1 MAEEESEAEGSVPQ
15 EEEEPEHLVRLNP
28 EQRRAVTTIE
38 GPLLILAGAGSG
50 KTRVL
55 TRRIAHLLHCGVDP
69 KSILAVT
76 FTNKAAAEMK
86 ERVAELIGDAAA
98 NLWVST
104 FHSTCCRILRQE
116 IEIMGWTKRFAI
128 YDDDDQ
134 LRMIKGILDQL
145 GLDTSEARDVLGKID
160 FYKNRMVSVDAV
172 VEERRGRV
180 GDTFVTVWR
189 EYDEALRAADA
200 VDFND
205 LIGRAVQLFTEH
217 PAVLSKWRERFHY
230 VMVDEYQD
238 TNKGQYEL
246 LRLLAVEHRNLAVVG
261 DDDQSI
267 YGFRGADVSNILNF
281 EKDYP
286 EATVVRLE
294 QNYRSSGHILTL
306 ANAVVEKNEGRLDK
320 RLWTQADNGPRV
332 QLKVAADVESEAT
345 WVATAAHTLRRRG
358 HDYGEIAIIYRT
370 NAIARPFEAALRRLR
385 IPYKLV
391 GGKKFYE
398 RREIRDVLAYLRL
411 VVNPNDDA
419 ALLRVINV
427 PTRGIGAKTQ
437 QKLREDAAGRGM
449 PLLRTA
455 RLKGGAKTKAE
466 RGLKAFTDLID
477 ELGELARE
485 LPPGELV
492 QEAIE
497 RSGYRAMLEADTN
510 DKEELTPDA
519 KSRLENLAE
528 LVRDASSFRMPPD
541 AFTTMDHLT
550 AWMDR
555 TALTG
560 TDEEIPDGGQ
570 VTLMTVHSSKGLE
583 YPVVFV
589 VQMNEGV
596 FPHARSAENGV
607 DEERRLAY
615 VAFTRA
621 MKRLV
626 VTRSATEGRPGK
638 RASGKSA
645 APSRFLYGV
654 PAEVV
659 DGDLPGGDPLTSA
672 QERRADTSERRSKRA
687 AFFEARRQRA
697 VQPSG
702 EHTLRE
708 IESLDDLQIGISL
721 HHPRLGVATLR
732 AIQGTKVQLDF
743 GGAGRRWLQLG
754 SVPLRI
760 VLD

>member
-1 MAEEESEAEGSVPQ
+1 MAEEEPS
-15 EEEEPEHLVRLNP
+15 HLVRLNP
-28 EQRRAVTTIE
+28 EQYRAVTTTE

-55 TRRIAHLLHCGVDP
+55 TRRIAHMLHTGVDP
-69 KSILAVT
+69 KNVLAVT

-86 ERVAELIGDAAA
+86 ERVEELIGEAAS
-98 NLWVST
+98 NVWVST
-104 FHSTCCRILRQE
+104 FHSTCCRILRMD
-116 IEIMGWTKRFAI
+116 IEALGWTKRFAI

-134 LRMIKGILDQL
+134 LRMIKGVLDEL
-145 GLDTSEARDVLGKID
+145 GHDTADARDVLGKID
-160 FYKNRMVSVDAV
+160 FYKNRMVTADAV
-172 VEERRGRV
+172 VAERRGRV
-180 GDTFVTVWR
+180 GDVFVSAWR
-189 EYDEALRAADA
+189 QYDEALKAADA
-200 VDFND
+200 LDFND
-205 LIGRAVQLFTEH
+205 LIGRTVQLFVEH
-217 PAVLSKWRERFHY
+217 PAILSKWRERFHY

-246 LRLLAVEHRNLAVVG
+246 LRLLACEHRNLAVVG

-281 EKDYP
+281 ERDYP

-306 ANAVVEKNEGRLDK
+306 ANAVVEKNAGRLEK
-320 RLWTQADNGPRV
+320 RLWTQAENGPRV
-332 QLKVAADVESEAT
+332 QLKVAPDVQAEAG
-345 WVATAAHTLRRRG
+345 WVAKATHTLRRRG
-358 HDYGEIAIIYRT
+358 HDYGDVSIIYRT
-370 NAIARPFEAALRRLR
+370 NAIARPFESALRQLN
-385 IPYKLV
+385 IPYKVV

-398 RREIRDVLAYLRL
+398 RREVRDLLAYLRL
-411 VVNPNDDA
+411 VINPNDDA

-427 PTRGIGAKTQ
+427 PPRGIGAKTQ
-437 QKLREDAAGRGM
+437 AKLREDASNRGL

-455 RLKGGAKTKAE
+455 RLRGGGRTKQE
-466 RGLKAFTDLID
+466 KGLKAFTELID
-477 ELGELARE
+477 ELESLARE

-492 QEAIE
+492 AEAIV
-497 RSGYRAMLEADTN
+497 RSGYRAMLEADTD
-510 DKEELTPDA
+510 DKDKISRDA
-519 KSRLENLAE
+519 QGRLDNLQE
-528 LVRDASSFRMPPD
+528 LVNDAATFPMPED
-541 AFTTMDHLT
+541 ALTAVDHLT
-550 AWMDR
+550 GWMDR
-555 TALTG
+555 TALVG
-560 TDEEIPDGGQ
+560 ADEDIPEGGQ

-596 FPHARSAENGV
+596 FPHAKSVDSGV

-626 VTRSATEGRPGK
+626 ITRSAAEGRPG
-638 RASGKSA
+638 RRNGGPPAS
-645 APSRFLYGV
+645 PSRFLFGV

-659 DGDLPGGDPLTSA
+659 DGDLPHGDPEVSP
-672 QERRADTSERRSKRA
+672 QEQRADTPARRSKRA
-687 AFFEARRQRA
+687 AFFEQRRQRA

-708 IESLDDLQIGISL
+708 IESLEDLSPGVRV
-721 HHPRLGVATLR
+721 HHPRLGVAEVRKL
-732 AIQGTKVQLDF
+732 QGTKIQLDF

-754 SVPLRI
+754 SVPLSI
-760 VLD
+760 VVD

>member
-1 MAEEESEAEGSVPQ
+1 MTDAAPPEQAEEEPG
-15 EEEEPEHLVRLNP
+15 HLVRLNP
-28 EQRRAVTTIE
+28 EQRRAVTTLQ

-55 TRRIAHLLHCGVDP
+55 TRRIAHLLHTGINP

-76 FTNKAAAEMK
+76 FTNKAASEMK
-86 ERVAELIGDAAA
+86 ERVAELIGDAAD

-116 IEIMGWTKRFAI
+116 IEVMGWTKRFAI

-145 GLDTSEARDVLGKID
+145 GHDTSEARDVLGKID

-172 VEERRGRV
+172 VEERRSRI
-180 GDTFVTVWR
+180 GDIFVTVWR

-205 LIGRAVQLFTEH
+205 LIGRTVELFTDY
-217 PAVLSKWRERFHY
+217 PAVLSKWRERFQF

-320 RLWTQADNGPRV
+320 RLWTQADDGPRV
-332 QLKVAADVESEAT
+332 QLKVTTDIEGEAT

-398 RREIRDVLAYLRL
+398 RREIRDVLAYVRL

-437 QKLREDAAGRGM
+437 AKLREEAASRGM
-449 PLLRTA
+449 PLLRTV
-455 RLKGGAKTKAE
+455 RMKGGAKTKAE
-466 RGLKAFTDLID
+466 RGLKAFADLID
-477 ELGELARE
+477 ELTQLARE
-485 LPPGELV
+485 VPPGELV
-492 QEAIE
+492 TETIE
-497 RSGYRAMLEADTN
+497 RTGYRAMLEADTN
-510 DKEELTPDA
+510 AKVEITPDA
-519 KSRLENLAE
+519 KGRIDNLEE
-528 LVRDASSFRMPPD
+528 LVRDAASFRMPED
-541 AFTTMDHLT
+541 ALTTMDHLT
-550 AWMDR
+550 GWMDR
-555 TALTG
+555 TALVG
-560 TDEEIPDGGQ
+560 VDEDIPDGGQ

-583 YPVVFV
+583 YPIVFV
-589 VQMNEGV
+589 VQMTEGV
-596 FPHARSAENGV
+596 FPHARSVDSGV

-621 MKRLV
+621 MQRLV
-626 VTRSATEGRPGK
+626 VTRSAQEGRPGQRSRGK
-638 RASGKSA
+638 PAS
-645 APSRFLYGV
+645 PSRFLFGI
-654 PAEVV
+654 PTEVV
-659 DGDLPGGDPLTSA
+659 DGDLPDGDPLSSP
-672 QERRADTSERRSKRA
+672 QERRADTAERKSKRA

-697 VQPSG
+697 VQPQG
-702 EHTLRE
+702 EHTLRD
-708 IESLDDLQIGISL
+708 IESIEELEPGVRL
-721 HHPRLGVATLR
+721 HHPRLGIATLR
-732 AIQGTKVQLDF
+732 SIQGTKVQLDF

-754 SVPLRI
+754 SVPLSI

>member
-1 MAEEESEAEGSVPQ
+1 MADEEQPG
-15 EEEEPEHLVRLNP
+15 HLIRLNP
-28 EQRRAVTTIE
+28 EQYRAVTTIE

-55 TRRIAHLLHCGVDP
+55 TRRIAHLLHTGVDP
-69 KSILAVT
+69 KNVLAVT

-86 ERVAELIGDAAA
+86 ERVTELIGEAAT
-98 NLWVST
+98 NVWVST

-116 IEIMGWTKRFAI
+116 IEALGWTKRFAI

-134 LRMIKGILDQL
+134 LRMLKTLLDEL
-145 GLDTSEARDVLGKID
+145 GHDTAEARDVLGKID

-172 VEERRGRV
+172 VAERRGRV
-180 GDTFVTVWR
+180 GDIFVTAWR
-189 EYDEALRAADA
+189 HYDEALKAADA

-205 LIGRAVQLFTEH
+205 LIGRTVQLFTEH
-217 PAVLSKWRERFHY
+217 PGILAKWRERFHY

-246 LRLLAVEHRNLAVVG
+246 LRLLACEHRNLAVVG

-281 EKDYP
+281 ERDYP

-306 ANAVVEKNEGRLDK
+306 ANAVVEKNSGRLEK
-320 RLWTQADNGPRV
+320 KLWTQADNGPRV
-332 QLKVAADVESEAT
+332 QLKVAPDVTAEAD
-345 WVATAAHTLRRRG
+345 WVAKATHTLRRRG
-358 HDYGEIAIIYRT
+358 HDYGEVAIIYRT
-370 NAIARPFEAALRRLR
+370 NAIARPFESALRKVG
-385 IPYKLV
+385 IPYKVV

-398 RREIRDVLAYLRL
+398 RREIRDLLAYLRL
-411 VVNPNDDA
+411 VINPNDDA

-427 PTRGIGAKTQ
+427 PPRGIGAKTQ
-437 QKLREDAAGRGM
+437 SKLREDAGNRGL

-455 RLKGGAKTKAE
+455 RMRGGAKTRQE

-477 ELGELARE
+477 ELESLARE

-492 QEAIE
+492 AEAIE
-497 RSGYRAMLEADTN
+497 RTGYRAMLEADTD
-510 DKEELTPDA
+510 DKDRLSRDA
-519 KSRLENLAE
+519 QGRLDNLQE
-528 LVRDASSFRMPPD
+528 LVNDAASFPMPAD
-541 AFTTMDHLT
+541 ALTAADHLT

-555 TALTG
+555 TALVG
-560 TDEEIPDGGQ
+560 ADEDIPDGGQ

-596 FPHARSAENGV
+596 FPHAKSVDTGV

-626 VTRSATEGRPGK
+626 VTRSANEARPGG
-638 RASGKSA
+638 RSGGTA
-645 APSRFLYGV
+645 TPSRFLFGV

-659 DGDLPGGDPLTSA
+659 DGDLPSGDPESSP
-672 QERRADTSERRSKRA
+672 QERRADTVSRRSKRA
-687 AFFEARRQRA
+687 TFFEARQRRA
-697 VQPSG
+697 VQPAG

-708 IESLDDLQIGISL
+708 IESLDDLQPGVKV
-721 HHPRLGVATLR
+721 HHPRLGVAQVRML
-732 AIQGTKVQLDF
+732 QGTRVQLDF

-754 SVPLRI
+754 TVPLSI